1 MILKK
6 LIFILPIVCIL
17 VFVNCGNG
25 DDIVYKQGKILYT
38 NMCANCHQDNGEG
51 VRGLIPPLAKSD
63 YLPKHR
69 SELACLIRQ
78 GQKGNIVV
86 NGVTYGAQEMLGI
99 ASLSEFEIVNVLN
112 YVTTSWGNQGELWKV
127 EEVREA
133 LKKCE

>member
-1 MILKK
+1 MLPV
-6 LIFILPIVCIL
+6 LFILA
-17 VFVNCGNG
+17 FANCGGN
-25 DDIVYKQGKILYT
+25 DEIVYKQGKLLYAR
-38 NMCANCHQDNGEG
+38 MCANCHQDDGEG

-63 YLPKHR
+63 YLPAHR
-69 SELACLIRQ
+69 SELTCLIRQ

-112 YVTTSWGNQGELWKV
+112 YVTTSWGNQGDLWKV